1 MAMGYVF
8 DFHDARR
15 YDEWLLKRKNR
26 LAADLESRLMMGML
40 SPEKGESVL
49 DIGCGTGA
57 SSIPLLERELDVT
70 GIDPSPYMLDMMS
83 ETLGH
88 RVSLY
93 RGYAEDLPFDDNSFN
108 HACLFTSLEFV
119 DDPSK
124 ALEEAFRVAKDR
136 VFIGA
141 LNRYALTGIG
151 RRVKGI
157 FTPTI
162 YNRANFFSVWEIK
175 SMARKLLG
183 PVPVRWRTV
192 CQFPGPWGSWMKQL
206 EGSGIVQRFPFGTF
220 AGMVVTLVPRFRTR
234 PLAIRYKP
242 KKVGQIAAG
251 AAGCGGMMSSI
262 RIAHHPCQ
270 QCRETAPVVFPI
282 NDAPVFTHACI
293 RQSSSI

>member
-1 MAMGYVF
+1 MVMGYVF
-8 DFHDARR
+8 DFHDAKH
-15 YDEWLLKRKNR
+15 YDDWLIKRKNR

-40 SPEKGESVL
+40 DPAKGESVL

-57 SSIPLLERELDVT
+57 SSIPLLDKGLDVT
-70 GIDPSPYMLDMMS
+70 GIDPSPYMLDIMS
-83 ETLGH
+83 ATLGS

-108 HACLFTSLEFV
+108 HACLFTALEFV
-119 DDPSK
+119 DDPRK

-136 VFIGA
+136 VFIGV

-175 SMARKLLG
+175 SMARNLLG
-183 PVPVRWRTV
+183 PVPVSWRTV
-192 CQFPGPWGSWMKQL
+192 CQFPGPWGSWMKQF

-234 PLAIRYKP
+234 PLAIRYQP
-242 KKVGQIAAG
+242 KEVGRIAAGAG
-251 AAGCGGMMSSI
+251 AAGCSGMVPPHDI
-262 RIAHHPCQ
+262 GHPPCQ
-270 QCRETAPVVFPI
+270 PSKVQVPLASR
-282 NDAPVFTHACI
+282 
-293 RQSSSI
+293 